1 MNERTAHAAM
11 DEAAEWAAKQDA
23 KMRKA
28 FPHNPLND
36 LQREFAPGV
45 IEHQREKLSR
55 SERILTVGIY
65 LVSAGIAIAAVVFIV
80 RNAPDFVLTAA
91 KICG

>member
-23 KMRKA
+23 NMRKA
-28 FPHNPLND
+28 FPHKPLND

-45 IEHQREKLSR
+45 IEHSSAKLSR
-55 SERILTVGIY
+55 AERILTTGIY
-65 LVSAGIAIAAVVFIV
+65 LASAGIAIAAVVFVV
-80 RNAPDFVLTAA
+80 RNAPDFVLTSA

>member
-45 IEHQREKLSR
+45 IEHQRARLTR
-55 SERILTVGIY
+55 FERFLTVAIY
-65 LVSAGIAIAAVVFIV
+65 AASAGFSIAAVAF
-80 RNAPDFVLTAA
+80 
-91 KICG
+91 ICGYVSK

>member
-1 MNERTAHAAM
+1 MNERTAFAAM
-11 DEAAEWAAKQDA
+11 DEQAEWAAKQNA
-23 KMRKA
+23 KMQKA
-28 FPHNPLND
+28 FPHKQMND

-45 IEHQREKLSR
+45 IEYQRAKLSR
-55 SERILTVGIY
+55 SERILTACIY
-65 LVSAGIAIAAVVFIV
+65 VVSAGIAISAVVFIV

>member
-28 FPHNPLND
+28 FPHKPLND

-55 SERILTVGIY
+55 S
-65 LVSAGIAIAAVVFIV
+65 
-80 RNAPDFVLTAA
+80 
-91 KICG
+91 